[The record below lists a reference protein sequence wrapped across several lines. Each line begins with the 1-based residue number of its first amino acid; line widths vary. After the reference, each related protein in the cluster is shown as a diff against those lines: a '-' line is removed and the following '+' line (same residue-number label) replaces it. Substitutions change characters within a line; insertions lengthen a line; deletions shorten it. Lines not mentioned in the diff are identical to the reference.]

1 MTTVQYPSPVVP
13 GPPPVTLEMPD
24 GWKQVWAP
32 ETLIAIR
39 QEETADGDHFLAN
52 VVVRFFQR
60 VAPFGPEQVEAEL
73 MEYARSK
80 PEGEMGPLKD
90 QTIDGRQWVGAD
102 LAFTDERAGTIG
114 QVHWFTAHA
123 QNDVMDVIQV
133 TGSYAGARQETD
145 YATIDAVVDSVRIG
159 A

>member
-13 GPPPVTLEMPD
+13 GPPPLHLEMPE
-24 GWKQVWAP
+24 GWSQVWAP

-39 QEETADGDHFLAN
+39 QDDTGEGHFLAN

-60 VAPFGPEQVEAEL
+60 LAPFGPEQVKAEL
-73 MEYARSK
+73 AEYAAAK
-80 PEGEMGPLKD
+80 PEGEMGPLKE
-90 QTIDGRQWVGAD
+90 QTIDGRAWVGAD
-102 LAFTDERAGTIG
+102 LAFADPAAGTIG
-114 QVHWFTAHA
+114 QVHWFTARA

-133 TGSYAGARQETD
+133 TGSYGGARQETD
-145 YATIDAVVDSVRIG
+145 YPTIDAVIDSVRIT